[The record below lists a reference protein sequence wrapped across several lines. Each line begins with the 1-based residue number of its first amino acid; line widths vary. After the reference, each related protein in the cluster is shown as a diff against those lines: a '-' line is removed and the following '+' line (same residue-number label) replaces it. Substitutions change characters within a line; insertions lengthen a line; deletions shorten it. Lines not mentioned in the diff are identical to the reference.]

1 MNERQLPLEPHEPN
15 LRPTAK
21 DVRDLLR
28 KQWAS
33 GLTILEK
40 CHTTEA
46 RSYIAELRRVGYL
59 VEDRWKK
66 DLNSGK
72 RFKQW
77 RIQTT

>member
-1 MNERQLPLEPHEPN
+1 MKEKQLPFEPHEPS
-15 LRPTAK
+15 LRPAAK

-28 KQWAS
+28 DQWAS
-33 GLTILEK
+33 SLTILEK

-46 RSYIAELRRVGYL
+46 RSYIAELRRVGYQ

-66 DLNSGK
+66 DLVSGK

-77 RIQTT
+77 RIPKN